1 MSRSKPWPEGFP
13 GDPRKRCKD
22 IIDDGFSAHL
32 VAKSRFDGIMEIPVI
47 EKPDEIVIP
56 DGMTPFSKVHRA
68 KDLSGSCPGLLPG
81 NPLKIQAKIKS
92 KPTAPARP
100 LTT

>member
-13 GDPRKRCKD
+13 GDPRKRRKD

-32 VAKSRFDGIMEIPVI
+32 VTKSRFDGIMEIPVI

-56 DGMTPFSKVHRA
+56 DGMTPFSKAHRA
-68 KDLSGSCPGLLPG
+68 KDF
-81 NPLKIQAKIKS
+81 
-92 KPTAPARP
+92 PTS
-100 LTT
+100 